1 MRVRRI
7 RSHASRGRARR
18 LSVLFVILGFLALA
32 AILAGCSD
40 GGTTTSTGGGAT
52 GGETTDT
59 QGGPSPTVASLPTGQ
74 TLYERV
80 CAGCHGTDGR
90 AKFAPM
96 LVGVDPGTI
105 DKAIRES
112 KGSMAGIGDRL
123 ADQEITAIV
132 EYVGTLR

>member
-7 RSHASRGRARR
+7 RSRASRGRARR

-32 AILAGCSD
+32 GILAGCSD
-40 GGTTTSTGGGAT
+40 GGTTTSTGAARPAAKPRT
-52 GGETTDT
+52 PREDRLRRWR
-59 QGGPSPTVASLPTGQ
+59 PLPTGQ

-90 AKFAPM
+90 AKFAPV

-132 EYVGTLR
+132 EYAGTLQ